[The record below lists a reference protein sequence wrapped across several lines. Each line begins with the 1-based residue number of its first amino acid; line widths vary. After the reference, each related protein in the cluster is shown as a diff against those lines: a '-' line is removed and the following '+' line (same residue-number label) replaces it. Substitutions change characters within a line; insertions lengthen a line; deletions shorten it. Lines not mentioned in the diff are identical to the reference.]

1 MIMAGPPG
9 QWPFGPGVNPV
20 VAPGGWLSGVSNP
33 AGISG
38 AGQQNVPSGTGA
50 AGLAAGSNGNAIG
63 VASGFPSGSDL
74 TRSSNGGPDSSGTA
88 PPPVAT
94 KVRKPYTITK
104 VRERWTEEEHERFL
118 AALKLYGRAWRK
130 IEAYIGTK
138 SAVQIRSHAQK
149 FFSKLQR
156 ESERANAAGGDG
168 SDSGVTV
175 IPPARPKRK
184 PAHPYPRK
192 APDPATSASGA
203 ATAANGNASAFDNAA
218 SNVAANLASLGAP
231 GNAAAANFAAAL
243 ASFAGTSAWG
253 HAGNATAGNPLAGN
267 PFAAAFHPGNPF
279 NPYAVNT
286 VANPLAAMQ
295 AAISQ
300 AAAVNGG
307 AQAAAQAQAQA
318 QATQHLRATLA
329 ALGGAQ
335 PAAPAHVT
343 QPSTNAQRPVAAVP
357 DGNAQG
363 TSDLFNAMLAA
374 AAAEGGSDGSG
385 PSPNAGV
392 GGGARNVGSAFTGW
406 TGGSAAQPH
415 ASLPATAAPGA
426 AVQPT
431 ADQLALAMMLYGY
444 AGAAGV
450 SPSGIPP
457 AGIPPAIP
465 PKAEEAEPAA
475 TRDQRAARSAKEK
488 GKAAVTDPEPR
499 DVDGDEGSDG
509 GGSGGSGGSGGGG
522 SGGSGSGE
530 RGSGNSDQ
538 TKATR
543 RSDPLPKRSSRGFES
558 SSQREASPPE
568 RLR

>member
-1 MIMAGPPG
+1 M
-9 QWPFGPGVNPV
+9 
-20 VAPGGWLSGVSNP
+20 
-33 AGISG
+33 
-38 AGQQNVPSGTGA
+38 
-50 AGLAAGSNGNAIG
+50 
-63 VASGFPSGSDL
+63 ASGFPSGSDL

-104 VRERWTEEEHERFL
+104 VRERGTEEEHERFL

-253 HAGNATAGNPLAGN
+253 HAGNATAGNPRRE

-286 VANPLAAMQ
+286 VANPLAAGRLRYRRRLRSTEARKRRRRRRRRKRRRRNTFARRSPRS
-295 AAISQ
+295 AAR
-300 AAAVNGG
+300 N
-307 AQAAAQAQAQA
+307 
-318 QATQHLRATLA
+318 
-329 ALGGAQ
+329 
-335 PAAPAHVT
+335 
-343 QPSTNAQRPVAAVP
+343 QRRPR
-357 DGNAQG
+357 
-363 TSDLFNAMLAA
+363 TSRSRRRTPNV
-374 AAAEGGSDGSG
+374 
-385 PSPNAGV
+385 PSPPSPTETHKGRAIYSTRCSRLRRRRV
-392 GGGARNVGSAFTGW
+392 GGARTVAKRGRGRSLLLNRRVGIHGLDGRI
-406 TGGSAAQPH
+406 GGATS

-444 AGAAGV
+444 AGAAGFLPPD
-450 SPSGIPP
+450 SSGW
-457 AGIPPAIP
+457 
-465 PKAEEAEPAA
+465 
-475 TRDQRAARSAKEK
+475 DSS
-488 GKAAVTDPEPR
+488 
-499 DVDGDEGSDG
+499 GDSSKG
-509 GGSGGSGGSGGGG
+509 GG
-522 SGGSGSGE
+522 
-530 RGSGNSDQ
+530 
-538 TKATR
+538 R
-543 RSDPLPKRSSRGFES
+543 RNRRRRETSARRARRKRRAKP
-558 SSQREASPPE
+558 R
-568 RLR
+568 

>member
-1 MIMAGPPG
+1 MSMTGPPG

-33 AGISG
+33 AGISV
-38 AGQQNVPSGTGA
+38 AGQQNVPSRTDAVGHV
-50 AGLAAGSNGNAIG
+50 AGPSGNAMAM
-63 VASGFPSGSDL
+63 ASGFPSGSDL

-192 APDPATSASGA
+192 APDPASSGSGA
-203 ATAANGNASAFDNAA
+203 ASAAYGNASAFDNAA
-218 SNVAANLASLGAP
+218 STVAANLASLGAP
-231 GNAAAANFAAAL
+231 GNAAAASFAAAL
-243 ASFAGTSAWG
+243 ASVAGSSWG
-253 HAGNATAGNPLAGN
+253 QHGNAPAGNPLAGN
-267 PFAAAFHPGNPF
+267 PFAGAFHPGHSF

-286 VANPLAAMQ
+286 VANPLAAVQ
-295 AAISQ
+295 AALSQ
-300 AAAVNGG
+300 AAAANGG
-307 AQAAAQAQAQA
+307 AHAQQQLAAQAQAQA
-318 QATQHLRATLA
+318 QATQQLLATLA

-335 PAAPAHVT
+335 PTAPALAP
-343 QPSTNAQRPVAAVP
+343 QPPTNAQRPVAATP

-363 TSDLFNAMLAA
+363 TADLFNAMLAA

-385 PSPNAGV
+385 ASAAAAGV
-392 GGGARNVGSAFTGW
+392 GGGARSVGSAFTGW
-406 TGGSAAQPH
+406 TGSAAAQPH
-415 ASLPATAAPGA
+415 AASLAATAAVPGA
-426 AVQPT
+426 AMQPT

-444 AGAAGV
+444 AGA
-450 SPSGIPP
+450 P
-457 AGIPPAIP
+457 AGIA
-465 PKAEEAEPAA
+465 PKAEEAEPAT

-488 GKAAVTDPEPR
+488 GKATMMEPEPR
-499 DVDGDEGSDG
+499 DVDGDGDDGSDGDG
-509 GGSGGSGGSGGGG
+509 GGSGGSGGSGGGGSGG

-543 RSDPLPKRSSRGFES
+543 RSDPPKRSSRGFES

>member
-38 AGQQNVPSGTGA
+38 AGQRDVPSGTGA

-318 QATQHLRATLA
+318 QATQHLRATPA

-392 GGGARNVGSAFTGW
+392 GGGRAKRRVGIHGLDGRIGGATSRVAARHRGSWRG
-406 TGGSAAQPH
+406 
-415 ASLPATAAPGA
+415 GA
-426 AVQPT
+426 AHRRSV
-431 ADQLALAMMLYGY
+431 
-444 AGAAGV
+444 GV
-450 SPSGIPP
+450 GDDVVRVRGRGGGFSLRDSSGW
-457 AGIPPAIP
+457 
-465 PKAEEAEPAA
+465 
-475 TRDQRAARSAKEK
+475 DSS
-488 GKAAVTDPEPR
+488 
-499 DVDGDEGSDG
+499 GDSSKG
-509 GGSGGSGGSGGGG
+509 GGSGTGGDARPARGAL
-522 SGGSGSGE
+522 GE
-530 RGSGNSDQ
+530 REGQSRGDGPGAEGRRRRRGKRRRRLGRLGRIRRRGFRRVRKRRRGSGNSDQ

>member
-329 ALGGAQ
+329 ARRRATSGARARHAAVDERPTSRRRRPRRKRTRDERSIQRDARGCGGGGWERRLRTVAKRGRGRRRAKRRVGIHGLDGRIGGA
-335 PAAPAHVT
+335 T
-343 QPSTNAQRPVAAVP
+343 SRVAARHR
-357 DGNAQG
+357 GSWRG
-363 TSDLFNAMLAA
+363 GAA
-374 AAAEGGSDGSG
+374 HRRSV
-385 PSPNAGV
+385 GV
-392 GGGARNVGSAFTGW
+392 GDDVVRVRGRGGGFSLRDSSGW
-406 TGGSAAQPH
+406 DS
-415 ASLPATAAPGA
+415 
-426 AVQPT
+426 
-431 ADQLALAMMLYGY
+431 
-444 AGAAGV
+444 
-450 SPSGIPP
+450 SGDSS
-457 AGIPPAIP
+457 
-465 PKAEEAEPAA
+465 K
-475 TRDQRAARSAKEK
+475 
-488 GKAAVTDPEPR
+488 
-499 DVDGDEGSDG
+499 G
-509 GGSGGSGGSGGGG
+509 GGSGTGGDARPARGAL
-522 SGGSGSGE
+522 GE
-530 RGSGNSDQ
+530 REGQ
-538 TKATR
+538 
-543 RSDPLPKRSSRGFES
+543 SRGDGPGAEGRRRRRGKRRRRLGRLGRIRRRGFRRVRKRRAR
-558 SSQREASPPE
+558 QRQLGPDQGDSKVGPSAEAIFA
-568 RLR
+568 RV